1 MEKMNQSMIMKAANF
16 AAEKHKRQ
24 CRNDAGRTP
33 YINHP
38 LEVAN
43 ILMNEA
49 GIHDEMVIV
58 AALLHDTIE
67 DTDTTAH
74 EIAEEFNIGVMLIVL
89 EVSDNKALPKML
101 RKQQQIDHAATIS
114 DKAKLVKMADK
125 IANMRDIVANPPA
138 NWPLERKLEYFD
150 WAKAVVDAGL
160 RGVVLKLD
168 QLFDEIYATRGV
180 IK

>member
-58 AALLHDTIE
+58 AALLHDTLE
-67 DTDTTAH
+67 DTATEASELGD
-74 EIAEEFNIGVMLIVL
+74 EFNIWVMCIVM
-89 EVSDNKALPKML
+89 EVSDNKRLQKEV
-101 RKQQQIDHAATIS
+101 RKQQQIDHAPALS
-114 DKAKLVKMADK
+114 GAAKQVKLADK
-125 IANMRDIVANPPA
+125 IANMRDLLLNPPA
-138 NWPLERKLEYFD
+138 NWTLERKLEYFD

-160 RGVVLKLD
+160 RGVVSKLD

>member
-1 MEKMNQSMIMKAANF
+1 MNQSMIMKAANF

-38 LEVAN
+38 LAVAN

-49 GIHDEMVIV
+49 GIHDEAIIV
-58 AALLHDTIE
+58 AALLHDTVE
-67 DTDTTAH
+67 DTEATV
-74 EIAEEFNIGVMLIVL
+74 EELAREFGLVTSITVMD
-89 EVSDNKALPKML
+89 VSDDKREPKAV
-101 RKQQQIDHAATIS
+101 RKQQQISHAAKLC
-114 DKAKLVKMADK
+114 DAAKQVKLADK

-150 WAKAVVDAGL
+150 WAKAVVDARL
-160 RGVVLKLD
+160 RGVVPKLD
-168 QLFDEIYATRGV
+168 QLFDEIYAMRGV

>member
-1 MEKMNQSMIMKAANF
+1 MNQSMIMKAANF

-38 LEVAN
+38 LAVAN

-49 GIHDEMVIV
+49 DIHDEAIIV
-58 AALLHDTIE
+58 AALLHDTVE
-67 DTDTTAH
+67 DTEATV
-74 EIAEEFNIGVMLIVL
+74 EELVREFGLVTSITVMD
-89 EVSDNKALPKML
+89 VSDDKREPKAV
-101 RKQQQIDHAATIS
+101 RKQQQISHAA
-114 DKAKLVKMADK
+114 KLCGAAKQVKLADK

-160 RGVVLKLD
+160 RGVVPKLD
-168 QLFDEIYATRGV
+168 QLFDEIYAMRGG
-180 IK
+180 IR